1 MLSSA
6 APDAML
12 DRLQTQL
19 AEKTA
24 FCNEIT
30 QRAFQGD
37 RDLTDQ
43 EQGLIKESQERMSAL
58 KAQID
63 VIGDVSKVS
72 YEAAHRARQVGAEIS
87 RYTGQGR
94 EGFGPDGQVKY
105 ESPGAFILDMRASA
119 LGNREATER
128 IETFHRAY
136 NAEAGFYTGYRAAD
150 HARTT
155 DELGVIPDPIVGE
168 VINFIDAARP
178 VVSFLGPR
186 PMPSATWHRPVVSQH
201 TAVSAQGSAGAAADE
216 KAELVSQKLT
226 ITRLNANAV
235 TYGGYVNVSRQVIDF
250 STPAGLDIIVNDLAA
265 QFAISTEAAVDTAIA
280 AVGTTAIG
288 YGTPG
293 NVTDAKVSQ
302 AIWKAAG
309 QAYTAVRGQG
319 RLFIA
324 VAPDVLPV
332 FGPLFAPY
340 GPFNQQGQGFQA
352 ANFAQGVMGQISG
365 IPVVMSAG
373 FASGKAF
380 LLSTAA
386 IEAYEQRVGTLQVT
400 EPSVM
405 GVQVAYAGYFTPLTI
420 LAAGII
426 PLTST

>member
-12 DRLQTQL
+12 DRLNTQL
-19 AEKTA
+19 AEKTT
-24 FCNEIT
+24 FCNEIVG
-30 QRAFQGD
+30 RAQAAD
-37 RDLTDQ
+37 RDLSDDERNLLVEARARMGALQ
-43 EQGLIKESQERMSAL
+43 EQL
-58 KAQID
+58 D

-72 YEAAHRARQVGAEIS
+72 IEAAQRARQVGSEIAHL
-87 RYTGQGR
+87 QGR
-94 EGFGPDGQVKY
+94 GRQGFGADGTVKY
-105 ESPGAFILDMRASA
+105 KSPGEFILDMRASA
-119 LGNREATER
+119 LGNREATDR
-128 IETFHRAY
+128 IETYHRACMV
-136 NAEAGFYTGYRAAD
+136 EADGDMYSRAAD

-155 DELGVIPDPIVGE
+155 DELGIIPDPIVGE

-201 TAVSAQGSAGAAADE
+201 TAVAAQGAAGAAADE

-265 QFAISTEAAVDTAIA
+265 QFAIDTEAAVDTAVA

-288 YGTPG
+288 YGAPG
-293 NVTDAKVSQ
+293 SVTSDKVAS
-302 AIWKAAG
+302 AVWKAAG

-324 VAPDVLPV
+324 VSPDVLPV

-340 GPFNQQGQGFQA
+340 GPFNQQGTGFSA
-352 ANFAQGVMGQISG
+352 ANFGQGVMGQISG

-380 LLSTAA
+380 LMSTAA
-386 IEAYEQRVGTLQVT
+386 IEVYEQRIGTLQVT

-420 LAAGII
+420 LGAGII